1 MYMSFFNLNRNP
13 FEISPDPHFFV
24 PTAAHNEA
32 LAGLNYGIQAH
43 KGFMVLT
50 GEVGTGKTLVVRCL
64 LDLLDRQKRTY
75 AYIFCNNLS
84 SYEFLSSVAAD
95 LGINGHTSSKS
106 ELLRHF
112 QEFLL
117 DRGRQ
122 GLYTALIVDEA
133 QNLSPEILEE
143 IRLLTNLETSQG
155 KLLQIALIGQP
166 ELDATLERHN
176 MRQLKQRIALRF
188 RLPNLSEAQTN
199 GYILDRLKL
208 AGAENP
214 IFSLPAIRRVFIHS
228 KGIPRLINTLCDNA
242 LISTFAIGL
251 PRVTGA
257 IVDEVAEDLN
267 LSQVEND
274 SVDVVPSHLAGRG
287 MEDPVAGLEF
297 SKTPKE
303 DNYYQNVGAKALQH
317 FEVGE
322 K

>member
-1 MYMSFFNLNRNP
+1 MYMSYFNLSRNP

-24 PTAAHNEA
+24 STNAHNEA
-32 LAGLNYGIQAH
+32 LAGLHYGIQSH

-64 LDLLDRQKRTY
+64 LDLLDREKQTY

-95 LGINGHTSSKS
+95 LGISGHSTTKS
-106 ELLRHF
+106 ELLRQF

-122 GLYTALIVDEA
+122 GLFTSLIVDEA

-143 IRLLTNLETSQG
+143 IRMLTNLETSQG

-166 ELDATLERHN
+166 ELDVTLESHN

-188 RLPNLSEAQTN
+188 RLRALSEDQTG

-208 AGAENP
+208 AGSRNP
-214 IFSLPAIRRVFIHS
+214 IFSRPAVQCVFLHS

-242 LISTFAIGL
+242 LISTFAMGL
-251 PRVTGA
+251 ARVTRA

-267 LSQVEND
+267 LSRMD
-274 SVDVVPSHLAGRG
+274 SETVSAKPLNPAEQRMVSAPGWSELS
-287 MEDPVAGLEF
+287 E
-297 SKTPKE
+297 TPTK
-303 DNYYQNVGAKALQH
+303 DNYY
-317 FEVGE
+317 
-322 K
+322 